1 MKRMINN
8 AENLE
13 HIYFIISDI
22 DFFDSQEYTLND
34 KNGEP
39 YKLAEHIRYC
49 ADYSMPCIIF
59 SSDYLQGG
67 WLLVSFPTIDHAKGI
82 YEARFTKSDTNE
94 HSMCTVN
101 VNFKTSKLTTISTAE
116 EFLSADNVKTL
127 FGSQSIIGTGN
138 IDLYRHQLT
147 LNYDGEYETLSLIVY
162 SSSNLNVDSLQDLT
176 TLLKPNSNTLYF
188 GNTTTSVTPYT
199 FQIIYDNNVWKTGPI
214 SEDVGKPNNN
224 ITSVSDIVTTI

>member
-1 MKRMINN
+1 MKRMTFN
-8 AENLE
+8 AAELDKFIILNGPFGLQNETLQEASKHEPWCKLVKVIEDNKKSAKPVLVFDGVNLE
-13 HIYFIISDI
+13 FTIGDVEADTIYLTNLYNNTGISYTI
-22 DFFDSQEYTLND
+22 TYDSETDQLRIEMT
-34 KNGEP
+34 
-39 YKLAEHIRYC
+39 
-49 ADYSMPCIIF
+49 
-59 SSDYLQGG
+59 
-67 WLLVSFPTIDHAKGI
+67 
-82 YEARFTKSDTNE
+82 
-94 HSMCTVN
+94 
-101 VNFKTSKLTTISTAE
+101 E
-116 EFLSADNVKTL
+116 ENFLSEDNVRTL
-127 FGSQSIIGTGN
+127 FGNQSIIGTGN

-188 GNTTTSVTPYT
+188 GNTTTSVTSYT

>member
-1 MKRMINN
+1 MKRMTLNAAELDKYIILNDHFGFTTEVLQEASKHEPWSKIVEVINSIKPVLVYDQDN
-8 AENLE
+8 VSL
-13 HIYFIISDI
+13 FIGNTNTDTMYLTTLYNNS
-22 DFFDSQEYTLND
+22 STSYTLEYD
-34 KNGEP
+34 KETDQLRIE
-39 YKLAEHIRYC
+39 K
-49 ADYSMPCIIF
+49 
-59 SSDYLQGG
+59 
-67 WLLVSFPTIDHAKGI
+67 
-82 YEARFTKSDTNE
+82 
-94 HSMCTVN
+94 
-101 VNFKTSKLTTISTAE
+101 AE
-116 EFLSADNVKTL
+116 ETFISEDNVKTL
-127 FGSQSIIGTGN
+127 FGNQSIVGTGN

-188 GNTTTSVTPYT
+188 GNTTSSITSYT

>member
-1 MKRMINN
+1 MKRMTLN
-8 AENLE
+8 AAALDKFIILNGPFGLQDETLQEASKHEPWCKLVKVIEDNKKSAKPVLVFDGVNLE
-13 HIYFIISDI
+13 FTIGNVDADTIYLTNLYNNTGLSYTITY
-22 DFFDSQEYTLND
+22 DSETDQLRIEM
-34 KNGEP
+34 
-39 YKLAEHIRYC
+39 I
-49 ADYSMPCIIF
+49 
-59 SSDYLQGG
+59 
-67 WLLVSFPTIDHAKGI
+67 
-82 YEARFTKSDTNE
+82 
-94 HSMCTVN
+94 
-101 VNFKTSKLTTISTAE
+101 E
-116 EFLSADNVKTL
+116 ENFLSEDNVKTL
-127 FGSQSIIGTGN
+127 FGNQSIIGTGN

-188 GNTTTSVTPYT
+188 GNTTTSITPYT